1 MISLFKHHKN
11 DHSVCSE
18 CQVFFQPYE
27 CEDECLNLCP
37 THRAPVM
44 EKKRRKKVVM
54 YWAERNWEKLEERA
68 IAETTKWKM
77 DEQKAFFK
85 RMTGC
90 PPIQD
95 DLARCNCKRAGQLTH
110 TMCGICKT
118 HDKPRFV
125 CGCLYER
132 KHENP
137 PG

>member
-1 MISLFKHHKN
+1 MISLFKHPKN

-27 CEDECLNLCP
+27 YEDVCLNLCP

-77 DEQKAFFK
+77 DEQKALANV
-85 RMTGC
+85 RGSLSAINAC
-90 PPIQD
+90 PQP
-95 DLARCNCKRAGQLTH
+95 
-110 TMCGICKT
+110 
-118 HDKPRFV
+118 
-125 CGCLYER
+125 
-132 KHENP
+132 NP
-137 PG
+137 YASFGHGELLWPL